1 MKKDTGRG
9 QSHNKPAAKKYA
21 REFARNNKWS
31 TIMIKFIR
39 NCLFS
44 FIATDA
50 NAKGR
55 FDTVEIGSR
64 EGRDVEI
71 HSQNSHNK
79 GFDVGCW

>member
-1 MKKDTGRG
+1 
-9 QSHNKPAAKKYA
+9 
-21 REFARNNKWS
+21 
-31 TIMIKFIR
+31 MIKFIR